1 MIRTTVEMYDQYP
14 EINGWSFWTWKKAPN
29 KFPGLVT
36 ITVPGSW
43 EPVMASVASL
53 FGRNM
58 PDQAKVRAGMRDFI
72 EAVKLKNCDYDQRM
86 EKSLLPKR

>member
-1 MIRTTVEMYDQYP
+1 
-14 EINGWSFWTWKKAPN
+14 
-29 KFPGLVT
+29 
-36 ITVPGSW
+36 
-43 EPVMASVASL
+43 MASVASL